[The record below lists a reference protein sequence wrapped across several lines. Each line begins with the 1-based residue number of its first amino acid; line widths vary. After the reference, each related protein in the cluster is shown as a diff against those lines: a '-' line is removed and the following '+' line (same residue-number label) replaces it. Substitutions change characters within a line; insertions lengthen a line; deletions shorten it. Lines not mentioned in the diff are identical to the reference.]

1 MASHL
6 CQSCLSIAQIDEP
19 NICTLLSYL
28 HSLFH
33 PSTKVLKAFLQNFI
47 GLTKDD
53 VTYLNN
59 LTQTCPICQRTNP
72 NTNICPTPFPIHQ
85 ICRHLP
91 AQDWQV
97 DFTHMPPV
105 KRVKFLHL
113 FIDIFSGWI
122 KTFVTTNNRAPTV
135 LALFLMKSSPGLEC
149 LPPSS
154 LTTGPSSHPKSPKI
168 LHEPFK
174 FLGGFTFLIIPG
186 FLVRLREPTKS

>member
-1 MASHL
+1 M
-6 CQSCLSIAQIDEP
+6 AQIDEP
-19 NICTLLSYL
+19 HIRTLLSRL

-105 KRVKFLHL
+105 KRVKFLL
-113 FIDIFSGWI
+113 VFVDTFSGWI
-122 KTFVTTNNRAPTV
+122 KVFPTTNKQAPTV
-135 LALFLMKSSPGLEC
+135 ARLILTEI
-149 LPPSS
+149 LPRFGMPSS
-154 LTTGPSSHPKSPKI
+154 LQSDNRPEFTSQMPQNIALALQVPWRFHIPYHPRSSRKA
-168 LHEPFK
+168 E
-174 FLGGFTFLIIPG
+174 
-186 FLVRLREPTKS
+186 RAN